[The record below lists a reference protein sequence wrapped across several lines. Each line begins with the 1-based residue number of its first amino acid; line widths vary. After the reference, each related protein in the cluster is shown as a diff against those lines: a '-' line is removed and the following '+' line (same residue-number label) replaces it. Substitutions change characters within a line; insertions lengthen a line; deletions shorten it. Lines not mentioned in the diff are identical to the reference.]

1 MFLIFG
7 ATHFISS
14 QNVRSHRHQN
24 KHCHVV
30 PTEDKYLPPDRRA
43 GTAIHMNAP
52 GNPAILALQL

>member
-1 MFLIFG
+1 MIVHI
-7 ATHFISS
+7 ATKTSTATI
-14 QNVRSHRHQN
+14 
-24 KHCHVV
+24 V